1 MTEETKMILE
11 QLQKMDAHMQ
21 RMDNRLQA
29 VETKVDALDTKV
41 ETLDEKVEVLDTKV
55 KTLDTKV
62 TEIQLTLENE
72 VDRKIKI
79 IAEGHLDLVRKLSE
93 ALKVEDEKEMLLLRM
108 NMAEADIR
116 RLKET
121 VFASA

>member
-21 RMDNRLQA
+21 RMDNRLQV
-29 VETKVDALDTKV
+29 VETKVDALDT
-41 ETLDEKVEVLDTKV
+41 KVEVLDTKV

-79 IAEGHLDLVRKLSE
+79 IAEGHLDLGRKLSE